1 MNFDELLADNDPMK
15 NEPYGRHDVASMV
28 ARIVRP
34 RTEKISRV
42 VPKFRRLWLAAVASS
57 SATTVGLVALFGS
70 FGSLPV
76 LTLGAAPASQTPKV
90 DGAMVI
96 YARYQFLAD
105 SSLSVGDISAA
116 AYQVVNPTDGE
127 AEVKALAQHFGMR
140 ENVDVAKVDGNWTAT
155 DTHGANVTY
164 GASGMGSFWYNSTSM
179 AVTSC
184 VGAVASLCPP
194 QNFQGGVMTD
204 PTSTVS
210 DQQVTMD
217 AQQLITATGMAY
229 TLTNPTFSVTSDIT
243 SSLNGSSTEPIYS
256 VKTANFTVAID
267 GVATDQSVSV
277 TVNSDNVILSMSGPD
292 FGIASST
299 KYPLRSPSDGVAA
312 LNAAEDQGWGTNVGD
327 AAAGG
332 LPSSGDT
339 TPSTTSETVGPP
351 IRVVTLSRVHLSLA
365 TYQLADGSTWLIPE
379 YVFSG
384 TETDV
389 TQTAGSGPWFVIAV
403 DPRYVTVSTAL
414 PTGVDGVMRMPVP
427 VAKN

>member
-1 MNFDELLADNDPMK
+1 MNFDELLADHDPMK
-15 NEPYGRHDVASMV
+15 NEPYGRQDVAPMV

-57 SATTVGLVALFGS
+57 SAATVGAVALFGS

-76 LTLGAAPASQTPKV
+76 LTLGATPASQAPKA
-90 DGAMVI
+90 DLSMAI
-96 YARYQFLAD
+96 YARFQFLAD
-105 SSLSVGDISAA
+105 PSLSAGKSSAA
-116 AYQVVNPTDGE
+116 AYQVVSPTDGE

-140 ENVDVAKVDGNWTAT
+140 ENVDVAQVDGNWTAT

-179 AVTSC
+179 AVSSC

-194 QNFQGGVMTD
+194 QNFQGGVMTN
-204 PTSTVS
+204 PTATVS
-210 DQQVTMD
+210 DQQVMMD
-217 AQQLITATGMAY
+217 AQEMVTAMGMAY
-229 TLTNPTFSVTSDIT
+229 TLTNPSFSVTSDIT
-243 SSLNGSSTEPIYS
+243 SSLNGSSTEPTYS
-256 VKTANFTVAID
+256 VKTGNFTVAID
-267 GVATDQSVSV
+267 DVATDQSVSV
-277 TVNSDNVILSMSGPD
+277 TVNSDNVIVSMSGPD
-292 FGIASST
+292 FGVASST
-299 KYPLRSPSDGVAA
+299 QYPLRSPSDGVAA
-312 LNAAEDQGWGTNVGD
+312 LNAAQDQRWGSKVGD

-332 LPSSGDT
+332 LPSPGDT
-339 TPSTTSETVGPP
+339 APTTTSETAGPP
-351 IRVVTLSRVHLSLA
+351 LHVVTLSQVHLSLA

-379 YVFSG
+379 YVLSG

-389 TQTAGSGPWFVIAV
+389 TQTAGSSQWSVIAV

-414 PTGVDGVMRMPVP
+414 PTGVDGVMRVTVP